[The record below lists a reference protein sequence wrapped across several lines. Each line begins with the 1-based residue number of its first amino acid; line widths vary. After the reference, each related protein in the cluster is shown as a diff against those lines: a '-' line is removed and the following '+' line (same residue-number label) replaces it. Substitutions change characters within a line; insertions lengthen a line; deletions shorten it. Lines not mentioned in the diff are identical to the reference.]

1 MTVIYDPAAADP
13 VDVVEYTLTADVTRP
28 GLRVGLVSNGFPD
41 AGTLLSAV
49 GRLLERDL
57 DHPVITLFERDD
69 PTVTVGEEMLAEV
82 QNCDIAVTA
91 LGQCGS
97 CTSSTVRD
105 AAAIAKSGVPAVAL
119 VSYKFLELAQFI
131 ADAARMPD
139 VPRVALPH
147 PVSGTGAENIER
159 IAAGA
164 VQQVIGTLAGQPLHA
179 KVGN

>member
-1 MTVIYDPAAADP
+1 MTVIYDPAASDP
-13 VDVVEYTLTADVTRP
+13 VDVVDYTLKADVTQA

-49 GRLLERDL
+49 GRLLEEEL
-57 DHPVITLFERDD
+57 DRPVIRLFERDD
-69 PTVTVGEEMLAEV
+69 PTITVSEEMLEDV
-82 QNCDIAVTA
+82 RNSDIVVTA

-105 AAAIAKSGVPAVAL
+105 AAAIAKLGIPSVSL

-131 ADAARMPD
+131 ADSARMPD
-139 VPRVALPH
+139 VPRVPLPH
-147 PVSGTGAENIER
+147 PVSGTGVANIER

-164 VQQVIGTLAGQPLHA
+164 VHQVIGVLAGQPLP
-179 KVGN
+179 VGVGH